1 MKFILLVTLI
11 IGSTYGF
18 YNDDDYVVELT
29 PSNFES
35 EVLESKELWLIEFY
49 APWCGH
55 CSTLAPEWK
64 KAADNLQGLASIGAV
79 NADAHPSLGSKYG
92 VQGFPTIKIFGFDKS
107 NPKPYNG
114 ARSADAITDAAMK
127 AVREMVEDRKSG
139 KKQGGGGGGQSRKE
153 EKSSSD
159 DVVTLTDSNFRELV
173 LEGKETWFVEFYAPW
188 CGHCKN
194 LAPQWARAATEVK
207 DKTEGTIK
215 LGALDATVHQA
226 TAQQY
231 GIRGYPTIKIFKQ
244 NEKSSPIDYDG
255 SRDSSGIVNKAME
268 YYVENIDPPTIYEL
282 VSQEVFDENC
292 GTHLCILAFL
302 PDIADDGKD
311 GRNRYIDLLKS
322 LGDRFKKQRWGW
334 AWLPANAN
342 PELEKSLK
350 VGGSGYPALVA
361 LNKKKDVYALYM
373 GAFSDDGLGP
383 FLNQLTYGRSRLS
396 THTLSEGKLPE
407 VKPREPWDGKDAPP
421 VEFVDEDLSDFKWD
435 DEL

>member
-1 MKFILLVTLI
+1 LTMKFILLGMLSCCFNIIITH

-29 PSNFES
+29 PSNFDS

-55 CSTLAPEWK
+55 CSSLAPEWK

-127 AVREMVEDRKSG
+127 AVREMVEDPFGIKR
-139 KKQGGGGGGQSRKE
+139 GGGGGGQSRKE

-350 VGGSGYPALVA
+350 VGGSGYPPPQALVA

-407 VKPREPWDGKDAPP
+407 VKTREPWDGKD
-421 VEFVDEDLSDFKWD
+421 
-435 DEL
+435 